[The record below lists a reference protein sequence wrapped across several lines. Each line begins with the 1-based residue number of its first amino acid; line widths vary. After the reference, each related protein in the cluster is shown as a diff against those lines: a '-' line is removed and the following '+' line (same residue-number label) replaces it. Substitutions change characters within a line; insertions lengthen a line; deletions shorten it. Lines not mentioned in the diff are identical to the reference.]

1 MSSKEEE
8 EEDNEDSERCGKD
21 AAILQELK
29 EISKRHSPYNKSL
42 GPRVSSSSSS
52 SSSSTNTL
60 NCIGEKENS
69 LNNMGD
75 ENKLNDDNQD
85 CNDNTFLSQTNE
97 KRDLNQYWYSK
108 HTIDTLC
115 NAVREGLS
123 LSSSSSSLGSNA
135 RVAFL
140 STPSLF
146 FSLSSKERQQCILF
160 DVSFAMMCL
169 CWSSFNREEV
179 CYKKTK
185 SLY

>member
-8 EEDNEDSERCGKD
+8 DNFDNEDSERCGKD

-29 EISKRHSPYNKSL
+29 EISNRHSPYNKYL
-42 GPRVSSSSSS
+42 GPRVSSS
-52 SSSSTNTL
+52 TNTS

-85 CNDNTFLSQTNE
+85 CNDNIFLSQTNE
-97 KRDLNQYWYSK
+97 NRDLNQYWYSK

-123 LSSSSSSLGSNA
+123 LSSSSSIGSNA

-146 FSLSSKERQQCILF
+146 FSLSSK
-160 DVSFAMMCL
+160 
-169 CWSSFNREEV
+169 
-179 CYKKTK
+179 
-185 SLY
+185 